1 MKLLTI
7 PLFALA
13 GLVTAAGQTAPKP
26 GTIAPVLFESTITT
40 QNAPSVVNLPGGGG
54 TRSTLTTS
62 AVRYINRDILE
73 AMRVGSLLDGTLTG
87 WTLSRLANPAGVGNI
102 YATKAGK
109 AAVAVPANLL
119 TQPVVQGSATTGTVV
134 TPTTGAPKPNLV
146 RRAYSTL
153 DVRGGA
159 SSGTG
164 VQVLKWATFRSG
176 STTTIVATQT
186 DNYNVSGK
194 SGTGTGI
201 VSGSYRVTTPK
212 PADLT
217 TLLPGAAV
225 P

>member
-1 MKLLTI
+1 MKILTL
-7 PLFALA
+7 PLFALFGLSSA
-13 GLVTAAGQTAPKP
+13 GAQSVKP
-26 GTIAPVLFESTITT
+26 GTVSPLLFEATITT
-40 QNAPSVVNLPGGGG
+40 QNAPTVVNLPGGGG
-54 TRSTLTTS
+54 TRSTFTTS
-62 AVRYINRDILE
+62 AVRLINRDILE
-73 AMRVGSLLDGTLTG
+73 AMRVASLLDGTLTG

-119 TQPVVQGSATTGTVV
+119 TQPVVQGSAATGTVV
-134 TPTTGAPKPNLV
+134 TPTTGAAKPNLV

-176 STTTIVATQT
+176 TTSTVVATQT
-186 DNYNVSGK
+186 DNYSVSGK

-201 VSGSYRVTTPK
+201 VSGSYRVTVPK

>member
-1 MKLLTI
+1 MKSLII

-13 GLVTAAGQTAPKP
+13 GLSTAGAQAVKP
-26 GTIAPVLFESTITT
+26 GTVSPLLFEATITT
-40 QNAPSVVNLPGGGG
+40 QNAPTVVNLPGGGG
-54 TRSTLTTS
+54 TRSTFTTS
-62 AVRYINRDILE
+62 AVRFINRDILE

-119 TQPVVQGSATTGTVV
+119 TQPVVQGSATTGSQV
-134 TPTTGAPKPNLV
+134 TPTTGSPKPNLT

-164 VQVLKWATFRSG
+164 IQVLKWATFRSG
-176 STTTIVATQT
+176 TTTTVVATQT

-194 SGTGTGI
+194 SGTGVGI

-212 PADLT
+212 PADLS